1 MEEYITNDDYVA
13 QEKKDGERRI
23 AQSGIKI
30 LGVNKKGTEVPL
42 PDSIINSIKI
52 VYQNN
57 NVVGGETIVD
67 GEIIGEKLFVFDL
80 LSTEEIR
87 NLSYERRLIRLSLLT
102 FGNHIE
108 VVETAFT
115 TAEKRAMFERLKA
128 ENKEGIV
135 FKRKDAPYSAGRP
148 NSGGNQLKFKFYK
161 TATFIVANIT
171 KNKRSVGLHLILDAD
186 RVFMGKVTIP
196 PNYDVPEIGEL
207 IEVRYLYA
215 YRGGAV
221 FQPTYLGKRPD
232 SDLTDCTMAQMI
244 YKENT

>member
-1 MEEYITNDDYVA
+1 MEEYITNDDYIA

-23 AQSGIKI
+23 LISAERI
-30 LGVNKKGTEVPL
+30 LGLNKKGTEVPL
-42 PDSIINSIKI
+42 PDSIINSIL
-52 VYQNN
+52 
-57 NVVGGETIVD
+57 GGKCILD

-80 LSTEEIR
+80 ISSEQTRAMSCIERLAMLNVMSFGKGIEI
-87 NLSYERRLIRLSLLT
+87 
-102 FGNHIE
+102 
-108 VVETAFT
+108 VETAYT
-115 TAEKRAMFERLKA
+115 TEQKRALYIRLKA

-135 FKRKDAPYSAGRP
+135 FKKKDAPYTPGRP

-161 TATFIVANIT
+161 TATFIVANAT
-171 KNKRSVGLHLILDAD
+171 KNKRSVGMELISGSD
-186 RVFMGKVTIP
+186 RAFMGKVTIP
-196 PNYDVPEIGEL
+196 PNHDVPAIGEL

-232 SDLTDCTMAQMI
+232 SDLTDATIKQII